1 MSDLEMN
8 EAQIGDSTP
17 AEEQAQTDQVLRSAD
32 SFDVDFDP
40 PVDLTPPPR

>member
-8 EAQIGDSTP
+8 EAQIGDSSSVD
-17 AEEQAQTDQVLRSAD
+17 EQAQTDQVLQSAD
-32 SFDVDFDP
+32 AFDVDFDP